1 MTTATATART
11 IDELRRDAYDKR
23 GGRVT
28 DADLPAIVAAN
39 RLEPMLIRWSTG
51 RAIVPAQG
59 VADLIEIL
67 NNVEILDN
75 AGGRVYVRDVHF
87 FEQYT
92 TATAHTAGR
101 KATR

>member
-11 IDELRRDAYDKR
+11 IDELRREAFDKR
-23 GGRVT
+23 GGFVT
-28 DADLPAIVAAN
+28 ADNMPAIVAAN
-39 RLEPMLIRWSTG
+39 RLEPLLVRWSTG

-67 NNVEILDN
+67 DA
-75 AGGRVYVRDVHF
+75 AGGIVYVRDVQF
-87 FEQYT
+87 PASAA
-92 TATAHTAGR
+92 TADAHTAGR